1 MLFTGLSSPRLTD
14 AVIIREPMAPP
25 SDLVGRYQQH
35 LAETR
40 ARLDRGLG
48 AMLPSPDVDLRP
60 SPIDSGF
67 RSHARF
73 SVELLE
79 GRCAVLGTDPLNGSA
94 DWRST
99 VWILP
104 SVGRRLVE
112 RVVAHVEE
120 TSSRFPVRGFDLC
133 LGQGTEQAHLVVAVD
148 RAEQVSFLPWA
159 QAMLERD
166 QRLTGV
172 SVPSQLLTVGEPFV
186 QHRVCAVELR
196 SHPLAFFQTNHRLAD
211 QLFATVRDAAGRDP
225 ADDLLDL
232 YCGAG
237 VHGLLAGAGP
247 VLTGID
253 SDPRVVDVARFN
265 ARRLGRAARYI
276 RADAASYLARPW
288 PRPPALVLANPP
300 RAGCGEAVNAALG
313 TLRPPRVCLVC
324 CSAESHA
331 RDLDQLGAAG
341 YAVERCTA
349 FDMFPFSL
357 HVECVSELRLR

>member
-1 MLFTGLSSPRLTD
+1 
-14 AVIIREPMAPP
+14 MAPP

-40 ARLDRGLG
+40 ARLDRVLG

-166 QRLTGV
+166 PET
-172 SVPSQLLTVGEPFV
+172 
-186 QHRVCAVELR
+186 
-196 SHPLAFFQTNHRLAD
+196 
-211 QLFATVRDAAGRDP
+211 AAE
-225 ADDLLDL
+225 
-232 YCGAG
+232 
-237 VHGLLAGAGP
+237 
-247 VLTGID
+247 
-253 SDPRVVDVARFN
+253 F
-265 ARRLGRAARYI
+265 
-276 RADAASYLARPW
+276 
-288 PRPPALVLANPP
+288 
-300 RAGCGEAVNAALG
+300 LG
-313 TLRPPRVCLVC
+313 TSLEALQGLPSLPSRLMRHGDVILRCW
-324 CSAESHA
+324 
-331 RDLDQLGAAG
+331 
-341 YAVERCTA
+341 ERG
-349 FDMFPFSL
+349 M
-357 HVECVSELRLR
+357 